1 MLKYLLKWE
10 TCPLNIFMDTL
21 VLKSS
26 MLILFLFGFDNDL
39 LSKRFEIEMLRI
51 MVLRYIFGD
60 FDIFMYSIWI
70 GFGFG
75 FGLMI
80 ITSKFSIEF

>member
-10 TCPLNIFMDTL
+10 TCPLNIFRDTL

-26 MLILFLFGFDNDL
+26 MLILFLLGFDNDL
-39 LSKRFEIEMLRI
+39 LSKKFEIEMLRI

-60 FDIFMYSIWI
+60 FDIFIYSIWI
-70 GFGFG
+70 G
-75 FGLMI
+75 LDLDLDLDL
-80 ITSKFSIEF
+80 

>member
-10 TCPLNIFMDTL
+10 TCPLNIFRDTL

-26 MLILFLFGFDNDL
+26 MLILFLLGFDNDL
-39 LSKRFEIEMLRI
+39 LSKRFEIEMLRV

-60 FDIFMYSIWI
+60 FDIFIYSIWI
-70 GFGFG
+70 GFG